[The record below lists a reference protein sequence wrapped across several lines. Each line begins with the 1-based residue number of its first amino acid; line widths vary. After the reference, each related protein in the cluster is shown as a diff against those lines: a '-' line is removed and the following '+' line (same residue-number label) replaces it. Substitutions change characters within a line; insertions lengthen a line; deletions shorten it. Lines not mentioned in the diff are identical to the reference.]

1 MFDMK
6 KIISTS
12 FFNSNC
18 AVMTIQALNGSSLIA
33 FLLYVLVGTLGA
45 MTMRNVS
52 DNMLQSMMTGVF
64 GDTTEISSMVF
75 AFFIIGKCM
84 MLVVSVVTAQNIF
97 DNNLTVI
104 FSFTIQLTNPKPK
117 GLGIPLFR

>member
-1 MFDMK
+1 
-6 KIISTS
+6 
-12 FFNSNC
+12 
-18 AVMTIQALNGSSLIA
+18 
-33 FLLYVLVGTLGA
+33 
-45 MTMRNVS
+45 MRNVS